1 MNSVSPLPEWL
12 ERVVETAPPF
22 SDKRTL
28 ARLFSQCF
36 GPISYRTVEDRPL
49 IWQIFNGRAVTDTRA
64 AFEAEYARFSAAPR
78 YRSGRAK
85 PVAASADVEMK

>member
-1 MNSVSPLPEWL
+1 MNSTSLPAWI
-12 ERVVETAPPF
+12 ERRLETAPHF

-28 ARLFSQCF
+28 ARLFSECF

-49 IWQIFNGRAVTDTRA
+49 VWQVYAGRAVTSTRA
-64 AFEAEYARFSAAPR
+64 AFEAEYTRFSAAPR

-85 PVAASADVEMK
+85 PVAANADVDIK

>member
-1 MNSVSPLPEWL
+1 MNSTSLPAWL
-12 ERVVETAPPF
+12 ERVVEAAPPF
-22 SDKRTL
+22 SDKRGL
-28 ARLFSQCF
+28 AKLFSECF

-49 IWQIFNGRAVTDTRA
+49 VWQVYNGRATTDTRA

-85 PVAASADVEMK
+85 PVAANADVDMK